1 MNSALLLKLLAHR
14 ALDSVAVV
22 VARRG
27 EERLRSRL
35 RRAAARDVR
44 RCAAVSEHCPVTFSS
59 VARYP
64 ETRRDDV
71 VEVLHGRSIAD
82 PYRWLEDPDSAE
94 TADWVKRQNEFT
106 AAYLESLPDRPWF
119 LDTMQQVM
127 RQPRAGVPFKRA
139 GHYFVTRNDGTQNQD
154 VIYVASSLEELLAG
168 GRVLVDPNTFSDDG
182 TSSLTSLTVSGN
194 GQLVAYGVSE
204 AGSDWS
210 TFRLLSLAS
219 GEDVDDALIQT
230 KFSQAEWLPDH
241 RSYVYTHFDH
251 EGHPDGTQ
259 TAALA
264 GPKLRLHRIGDSQ
277 DHDEVIME
285 FPENDQLMFWAEVT
299 DDDRYLVV
307 SIVEGTENKNRLWVY
322 PIISGERSEL
332 GRPIKIID
340 EAVAEFVLAGSE
352 GATLYLRTDF
362 EAEAGR
368 LVAVDLDAFQETGQA
383 RWQEVVA
390 ESEHT
395 LLDARAAGDG
405 FILVYLAD
413 AQPQIIWIDLDGAS
427 ARSVEVA
434 GGAVVGLN
442 AKRGD
447 PEAFIGLSSVTSPT
461 QSYLIE
467 TGSAAVT
474 SLAGLVQ
481 PGADAFEV
489 PETVMERRTAIS
501 KDGTPVPYFL
511 IAPADA
517 DRSRPQPT
525 LLYGYGGFK
534 IPVLADYRPGWPC
547 WLAAGGLL
555 AIANLRG
562 GGEFGTAWYEAG
574 RLARKQNVFDD
585 YVAVAEHLKQTR
597 VTTTRQLALHG
608 RSNGGLL
615 VGAVMTQ
622 HPDLAAAALPAVGV
636 LDLLRFHLF
645 TIGAAWI
652 SDYGNPDDPEQFAQA
667 LAYSPLHNVRT
678 GTSYPATL
686 VLTGDHDDR
695 VVPLHSHKF
704 TATLQHAQA
713 GEQPILTRIEVSTG
727 HGIGKPTSLIAAEW
741 ADLLAF
747 AAHHTGLRA
756 ASEAWPTVVRQGA
769 ALKTSPGSG

>member
-1 MNSALLLKLLAHR
+1 
-14 ALDSVAVV
+14 
-22 VARRG
+22 VAR
-27 EERLRSRL
+27 
-35 RRAAARDVR
+35 
-44 RCAAVSEHCPVTFSS
+44 F
-59 VARYP
+59 P
-64 ETRRDDV
+64 ETRRDDI
-71 VEVLHGRSIAD
+71 VEVLHGTTIAD

-106 AAYLESLPDRPWF
+106 TAYLESLPDRPWF
-119 LDTMQQVM
+119 VQTMQQVM

-139 GHYFVTRNDGTQNQD
+139 GHYFVSRNDGRQNQD
-154 VIYVASSLEELLAG
+154 VIFVALSLKELLAG
-168 GRVLVDPNTFSDDG
+168 GRVLVDPNIFSADG
-182 TSSLTSLTVSGN
+182 TISLTTLNVSGD

-204 AGSDWS
+204 AGSDW
-210 TFRLLSLAS
+210 TIFRLLSLPS
-219 GEDVDDALIQT
+219 GDRVDDAPVQT
-230 KFSQAEWLPDH
+230 KFSEAEWLPDH

-251 EGHPDGTQ
+251 GGNADGTE
-259 TAALA
+259 TGALS
-264 GPKLRLHRIGDSQ
+264 GPKLRVHSIGEPQ
-277 DHDEVIME
+277 DHDELILE

-322 PIISGERSEL
+322 PIISGEATKL
-332 GRPIKIID
+332 GAPIKIID
-340 EAVAEFVLAGSE
+340 EAVAEFVLAGSD
-352 GATLYLRTDF
+352 GATLYLRTDL

-368 LVAVDLDAFQETGQA
+368 LVAVDLNSFVDSEQV
-383 RWQEVVA
+383 RWREVVP

-413 AQPQIIWIDLDGAS
+413 AQPRIIRVSLDGSS
-427 ARSVEVA
+427 AQQLDVA

-447 PEAFIGLSSVTSPT
+447 PEAFVGLSSVTSPT

-467 TGSAAVT
+467 TSSAATT

-481 PGADAFEV
+481 AAADAFAAPPV
-489 PETVMERRTAIS
+489 LVERRAAMS
-501 KDGTPVPYFL
+501 KDGTPVPYFM

-517 DRSRPQPT
+517 DRSRPRPT

-555 AIANLRG
+555 VVANLRG

-574 RLARKQNVFDD
+574 RLAHKQNVFDD
-585 YVAVAEHLKQTR
+585 FVAVAKHLKQTG
-597 VTTTRQLALHG
+597 VTTAEQLALHG

-615 VGAVMTQ
+615 VGAVLTQ
-622 HPDLAAAALPAVGV
+622 HPELAAAALPAVGV
-636 LDLLRFHLF
+636 LDLLRFHRF

-667 LAYSPLHNVRT
+667 LAYSPLHNIRP

-686 VLTGDHDDR
+686 VFTGDHDDR

-704 TATLQHAQA
+704 TATLQHAQS
-713 GEQPILTRIEVSTG
+713 GDQPILTRIEVSTG
-727 HGIGKPTSLIAAEW
+727 HGLGKPTALIAAEW

-747 AAHHTGLRA
+747 AAHHTRLRA
-756 ASEAWPTVVRQGA
+756 AAD
-769 ALKTSPGSG
+769 

>member
-1 MNSALLLKLLAHR
+1 VNEGQSSDA
-14 ALDSVAVV
+14 
-22 VARRG
+22 
-27 EERLRSRL
+27 
-35 RRAAARDVR
+35 
-44 RCAAVSEHCPVTFSS
+44 VTFSS
-59 VARYP
+59 VTRFP
-64 ETRRDDV
+64 ETRRDDL
-71 VEVLHGRSIAD
+71 VEVLHGTTIAD
-82 PYRWLEDPDSAE
+82 PYRWLEDPDSAD

-106 AAYLESLPDRPWF
+106 AAYLESLPERPWF
-119 LDTMQQVM
+119 LETMQQVM
-127 RQPRAGVPFKRA
+127 RRPRAGVPFKRA
-139 GHYFVTRNDGTQNQD
+139 GHYFVSRNDGRQNQD
-154 VIYVASSLEELLAG
+154 VIFVASSLEELLAG
-168 GRVLVDPNTFSDDG
+168 GRVLIDPNIFSADG
-182 TSSLTSLTVSGN
+182 TISLTTLNVSGD

-204 AGSDWS
+204 AGSDW
-210 TFRLLSLAS
+210 TFFRLLSLAS
-219 GEDVDDALIQT
+219 GDHVDDAPVQT
-230 KFSQAEWLPDH
+230 KFSEAEWLPDH

-251 EGHPDGTQ
+251 EGHADGTE
-259 TAALA
+259 TGALT
-264 GPKLRLHRIGDSQ
+264 GPKLRVHRIGEPQ
-277 DHDEVIME
+277 DHDELILE

-322 PIISGERSEL
+322 PIISGDGTKL
-332 GRPIKIID
+332 GVPMKIID
-340 EAVAEFVLAGSE
+340 EAVAEFVLAGSD
-352 GATLYLRTDF
+352 GATLYLRTDL

-368 LVAVDLDAFQETGQA
+368 LVAVDLDSFVDSEQV
-383 RWQEVVA
+383 RWREVVP

-395 LLDARAAGDG
+395 LWDAKAAGGG

-413 AQPQIIWIDLDGAS
+413 AQPRIIRVSLDGSS
-427 ARSVEVA
+427 AQQLDVA

-447 PEAFIGLSSVTSPT
+447 PEAFVGLSSVTSPT
-461 QSYLIE
+461 RSYLIE
-467 TGSAAVT
+467 TSSAATT

-481 PGADAFEV
+481 PADTFAAPPV
-489 PETVMERRTAIS
+489 VVERRTAIS

-511 IAPADA
+511 IAPTDV
-517 DRSRPQPT
+517 DRSWPRPT

-555 AIANLRG
+555 VIANLRG

-574 RLARKQNVFDD
+574 RLAHKQNVFDD
-585 YVAVAEHLKQTR
+585 FVAIAEHLKQTG
-597 VTTTRQLALHG
+597 VTPTAQLALHG

-615 VGAVMTQ
+615 VGAMLTQ
-622 HPDLAAAALPAVGV
+622 RPGLAAAALPAVGV
-636 LDLLRFHLF
+636 LDLLRFHRF

-667 LAYSPLHNVRT
+667 LAYSPLHNIRP

-704 TATLQHAQA
+704 TATLQHAQS
-713 GEQPILTRIEVSTG
+713 GYQPILTRIEVSTG
-727 HGIGKPTSLIAAEW
+727 HGLGKPTALIAAEW

-747 AAHHTGLRA
+747 AAHHTGLRCGDGQLR
-756 ASEAWPTVVRQGA
+756 ASEIARGRTERA
-769 ALKTSPGSG
+769 MYTERAEA

>member
-1 MNSALLLKLLAHR
+1 MS
-14 ALDSVAVV
+14 SVKIA
-22 VARRG
+22 G
-27 EERLRSRL
+27 GRSTGR
-35 RRAAARDVR
+35 
-44 RCAAVSEHCPVTFSS
+44 VTFSS
-59 VARYP
+59 VARFP
-64 ETRRDDV
+64 ETRRDDI
-71 VEVLHGRSIAD
+71 VEVLHGRPIAD

-94 TADWVKRQNEFT
+94 TAEWVKRQNEFT

-154 VIYVASSLEELLAG
+154 VTYVASSLEELLEG

-182 TSSLTSLTVSGN
+182 TSSLASLTVSGN

-210 TFRLLSLAS
+210 TFRLLSLDS
-219 GEDVDDALIQT
+219 GEEVDDALIQT

-307 SIVEGTENKNRLWVY
+307 SIVEGTENKNRLWIY
-322 PIISGERSEL
+322 PIISGDRSEL
-332 GRPIKIID
+332 GKPIKIID

-368 LVAVDLDAFQETGQA
+368 LVAADLDAFQETGQA
-383 RWQEVVA
+383 RWQEVAA

-413 AQPQIIWIDLDGAS
+413 AQPQITWIDLDGAS
-427 ARSVEVA
+427 ARSVDVA

-467 TGSAAVT
+467 AGSAAVT

-525 LLYGYGGFK
+525 MLYGYGGFK

-585 YVAVAEHLKQTR
+585 YAAVAEHLKQTR
-597 VTTTRQLALHG
+597 VTTTGQLALHG

-667 LAYSPLHNVRT
+667 LAYSPLQNVRT

-747 AAHHTGLRA
+747 AAHHTGLRPGGT
-756 ASEAWPTVVRQGA
+756 ASPTAVRQGDRETVLA
-769 ALKTSPGSG
+769 IG

>member
-1 MNSALLLKLLAHR
+1 M
-14 ALDSVAVV
+14 
-22 VARRG
+22 
-27 EERLRSRL
+27 
-35 RRAAARDVR
+35 
-44 RCAAVSEHCPVTFSS
+44 
-59 VARYP
+59 ARYP
-64 ETRRDDV
+64 QTRRDDV
-71 VEVLHGRSIAD
+71 VEVLHGRRIAD
-82 PYRWLEDPDSAE
+82 PYRWLEDPESAE
-94 TADWVKRQNEFT
+94 TADWVKRQNERT
-106 AAYLESLPDRPWF
+106 ADYLESLPDRPWF
-119 LDTMQQVM
+119 LNTMQQVM

-139 GHYFVTRNDGTQNQD
+139 GHYFVTRNDGNQNQD
-154 VIYVASSLEELLAG
+154 VAYVASSLEELVAG

-182 TSSLTSLTVSGN
+182 TSSLASLTVSGN
-194 GQLVAYGVSE
+194 GRLVAYGVSE

-210 TFRLLSLAS
+210 TFRLLNLVT
-219 GEDVDDALIQT
+219 GEEVDDALIQT
-230 KFSQAEWLPDH
+230 KFSQAEWLPDG
-241 RSYVYTHFDH
+241 RCYVYTHFDH
-251 EGHPDGTQ
+251 EGQPDGTQ

-277 DHDEVIME
+277 DRDEVIME
-285 FPENDQLMFWAEVT
+285 FPENDQLMFWGEVT
-299 DDDRYLVV
+299 DDDQHLVV
-307 SIVEGTENKNRLWVY
+307 TIVEGTENKNRLWVY
-322 PIISGERSEL
+322 PIISGERSAL

-340 EAVAEFVLAGSE
+340 EAFAEFVLAGSE
-352 GATLYLRTDF
+352 GPTLYLRTDF

-368 LVAVDLDAFQETGQA
+368 LVAVDLDAFEESGQGH
-383 RWQEVVA
+383 WQEVVA
-390 ESEHT
+390 ESENT

-413 AQPQIIWIDLDGAS
+413 AQPKIIWIGQDGAS
-427 ARSVEVA
+427 ARNVEVA

-447 PEAFIGLSSVTSPT
+447 AEAFIGLSSVTSPT
-461 QSYLIE
+461 HSYLIE
-467 TGSAAVT
+467 ASSASVT
-474 SLAGLVQ
+474 SLEGLV
-481 PGADAFEV
+481 PPAVDAFAV
-489 PETVMERRTAIS
+489 PQTVIERRTATS

-517 DRSRPQPT
+517 DRSEPQPT

-574 RLARKQNVFDD
+574 RRARKQNVFDD
-585 YVAVAEHLKQTR
+585 FAAVAEHLKQTR

-615 VGAVMTQ
+615 VGAVLTQ
-622 HPDLAAAALPAVGV
+622 YPDLAAAALPAVGV

-652 SDYGNPDDPEQFAQA
+652 SDYGSPDDPEQFGHA

-678 GTSYPATL
+678 GIRYPATL

-704 TATLQHAQA
+704 TAALQHAQA
-713 GEQPILTRIEVSTG
+713 GDQPILTRIEVSTG
-727 HGIGKPTSLIAAEW
+727 HGIGKPTTLIAAEW

-747 AAHHTGLRA
+747 AAHHTGLQLRA
-756 ASEAWPTVVRQGA
+756 
-769 ALKTSPGSG
+769 SGIARRRTEEKRAEV

>member
-1 MNSALLLKLLAHR
+1 MNYAP
-14 ALDSVAVV
+14 
-22 VARRG
+22 
-27 EERLRSRL
+27 RSRHV
-35 RRAAARDVR
+35 A
-44 RCAAVSEHCPVTFSS
+44 FGS
-59 VARYP
+59 VARFP

-71 VEVLHGRSIAD
+71 VAVLHGTHIAD

-106 AAYLESLPDRPWF
+106 ARYLESLPDRPWF
-119 LDTMQQVM
+119 LDTMQQLM

-139 GHYFVTRNDGTQNQD
+139 GHYFVSRNDGTQNQD
-154 VIYVASSLEELLAG
+154 VTYVASSLEELLAG

-182 TSSLTSLTVSGN
+182 TSSLASLTVSGN
-194 GQLVAYGVSE
+194 GQLAAYGVSE

-219 GEDVDDALIQT
+219 GEELDDALIQT

-264 GPKLRLHRIGDSQ
+264 GPKLRLHHIGDSQ

-322 PIISGERSEL
+322 PIVSGVRSIL
-332 GRPIKIID
+332 GKPIKIID
-340 EAVAEFVLAGSE
+340 DAYAEFMLAGSA
-352 GATLYLRTDF
+352 GGTIYLRTDF
-362 EAEAGR
+362 EAAAGR
-368 LVAVDLDAFQETGQA
+368 LVAADLDAFSEAGQV
-383 RWQEVVA
+383 RLREVVA
-390 ESEHT
+390 ETEHT
-395 LLDARAAGDG
+395 LLDARPAGDG

-413 AQPQIIWIDLDGAS
+413 AQPQITCIDLDGTS

-461 QSYLIE
+461 HSYLIDSS
-467 TGSAAVT
+467 SAAVT
-474 SLAGLVQ
+474 SLAGLVE
-481 PGADAFEV
+481 PGTDAFKV
-489 PETVMERRTAIS
+489 PQTVMERRTATS

-511 IAPADA
+511 IAPTDA
-517 DRSRPQPT
+517 DRFLPQPT

-562 GGEFGTAWYEAG
+562 GGEFGTAWYETG
-574 RLARKQNVFDD
+574 RLAHKQNVFDD
-585 YVAVAEHLKQTR
+585 FVAVAEHLKQTG

-622 HPDLAAAALPAVGV
+622 RPDLAAAALPAVGV

-667 LAYSPLHNVRT
+667 LAYSPLHNVRS
-678 GTSYPATL
+678 GTPYPATL

-704 TATLQHAQA
+704 TAALQHAQ
-713 GEQPILTRIEVSTG
+713 GGDQPILTRIEVSTG
-727 HGIGKPTSLIAAEW
+727 HGMGKPSALVAAEW

-747 AAHHTGLRA
+747 AAHHTGLQLKASGIAHHRTEEKRA
-756 ASEAWPTVVRQGA
+756 EV
-769 ALKTSPGSG
+769 

>member
-1 MNSALLLKLLAHR
+1 MTW
-14 ALDSVAVV
+14 
-22 VARRG
+22 
-27 EERLRSRL
+27 
-35 RRAAARDVR
+35 
-44 RCAAVSEHCPVTFSS
+44 VTFCS
-59 VARYP
+59 VVRFP
-64 ETRRDDV
+64 ETRRDDA
-71 VEVLHGRSIAD
+71 VEMLHGQPIPD

-106 AAYLESLPDRPWF
+106 AAYLESMPDRRWF
-119 LDTMQQVM
+119 FDTMQQVM

-139 GHYFVTRNDGTQNQD
+139 GHYFVDRNDGRQNQNL
-154 VIYVASSLEELLAG
+154 IYVASSLPELLAG
-168 GRVLVDPNTFSDDG
+168 GRVLVDPNTFSEDG
-182 TSSLTSLTVSGN
+182 TSSLASLTVSGD

-204 AGSDWS
+204 AGSDWA
-210 TFRLLSLAS
+210 TFRLLDLDS
-219 GEDVDDALIQT
+219 GSDIDDAPIKT

-251 EGHPDGTQ
+251 AGDADGTQ
-259 TAALA
+259 TAALS
-264 GPKLRLHRIGDSQ
+264 GPKLRIHRIGEPQ
-277 DHDEVIME
+277 DHDELILE

-322 PIISGERSEL
+322 PIISGQRSEL
-332 GRPIKIID
+332 SSPVKIID
-340 EAVAEFVLAGSE
+340 EVIAEFVLAGSQ
-352 GATLYLRTDF
+352 ASTVYLRTDLD
-362 EAEAGR
+362 AEAGR
-368 LVAVDLDAFQETGQA
+368 LVAVDLETFADGEAFGW
-383 RWQEVVA
+383 RDVVP
-390 ESEHT
+390 ESEGT

-413 AQPQIIWIDLDGAS
+413 AQPLIMEVDIDGDSPRTLD
-427 ARSVEVA
+427 VP
-434 GGAVVGLN
+434 GGAIVGLN
-442 AKRGD
+442 AKCGD
-447 PEAFIGLSSVTSPT
+447 SEAFVGLSSITSAT
-461 QSYLIE
+461 RSYLID
-467 TGSAAVT
+467 TNSSTVT
-474 SLAGLVQ
+474 SLVGLVQ
-481 PGADAFEV
+481 SGQEELVA
-489 PETVMERRTAIS
+489 PEIVIERRRATS

-511 IAPADA
+511 ISPLNA
-517 DRSRPQPT
+517 DRSRSQPT

-547 WLAAGGLL
+547 WLAAGGVL

-574 RLARKQNVFDD
+574 RLANKQNVFDD
-585 YVAVAEHLKQTR
+585 FVAVAEDLKQTG
-597 VTTTRQLALHG
+597 VTTTQKLVLHG

-622 HPDLAAAALPAVGV
+622 HPELAAAALPAVGV

-645 TIGAAWI
+645 TIGAAWM
-652 SDYGNPDDPEQFAQA
+652 SDYGNPADPEQFAQA
-667 LAYSPLHNVRT
+667 LAYSPLHNVRP

-704 TATLQHAQA
+704 TAALQHAQI

-727 HGIGKPTSLIAAEW
+727 HGLGKPTALIAAEW

-747 AAHHTGLRA
+747 AAYQTGLR
-756 ASEAWPTVVRQGA
+756 PRD
-769 ALKTSPGSG
+769 L

>member
-1 MNSALLLKLLAHR
+1 
-14 ALDSVAVV
+14 
-22 VARRG
+22 
-27 EERLRSRL
+27 
-35 RRAAARDVR
+35 
-44 RCAAVSEHCPVTFSS
+44 
-59 VARYP
+59 
-64 ETRRDDV
+64 
-71 VEVLHGRSIAD
+71 
-82 PYRWLEDPDSAE
+82 
-94 TADWVKRQNEFT
+94 
-106 AAYLESLPDRPWF
+106 
-119 LDTMQQVM
+119 
-127 RQPRAGVPFKRA
+127 
-139 GHYFVTRNDGTQNQD
+139 
-154 VIYVASSLEELLAG
+154 
-168 GRVLVDPNTFSDDG
+168 
-182 TSSLTSLTVSGN
+182 
-194 GQLVAYGVSE
+194 
-204 AGSDWS
+204 
-210 TFRLLSLAS
+210 
-219 GEDVDDALIQT
+219 
-230 KFSQAEWLPDH
+230 
-241 RSYVYTHFDH
+241 
-251 EGHPDGTQ
+251 
-259 TAALA
+259 
-264 GPKLRLHRIGDSQ
+264 
-277 DHDEVIME
+277 ME

-322 PIISGERSEL
+322 PIISGGRSEL
-332 GRPIKIID
+332 GMPIKIID
-340 EAVAEFVLAGSE
+340 EAIAEFVLAGS
-352 GATLYLRTDF
+352 AAASIYLRTDF
-362 EAEAGR
+362 EAPAGR
-368 LVAVDLDAFQETGQA
+368 LVAADLDAFAETGPV
-383 RWQEVVA
+383 RLQEVVA
-390 ESEHT
+390 ETEHT

-413 AQPQIIWIDLDGAS
+413 AQPQITWIDLDGES
-427 ARSVEVA
+427 ARSVEMA

-461 QSYLIE
+461 HSYLIAA
-467 TGSAAVT
+467 TSAAVT

-481 PGADAFEV
+481 PAAEAFEV
-489 PETVMERRTAIS
+489 PQTVTERRTAIS

-517 DRSRPQPT
+517 DRSQPQPT

-574 RLARKQNVFDD
+574 RLAHKQNVFDD
-585 YVAVAEHLKQTR
+585 FVAVAEHLKQTR
-597 VTTTRQLALHG
+597 VTTTQQLSLHG

-652 SDYGNPDDPEQFAQA
+652 SDYGDPDDPEQFAWA
-667 LAYSPLHNVRT
+667 LAYSPLHNVRA
-678 GTSYPATL
+678 GTPYPATL

-704 TATLQHAQA
+704 TAALQHAQA
-713 GEQPILTRIEVSTG
+713 GDQPILTRIEVSTG

-756 ASEAWPTVVRQGA
+756 PRTWIRGSSSENVT
-769 ALKTSPGSG
+769 GSG

>member
-1 MNSALLLKLLAHR
+1 
-14 ALDSVAVV
+14 
-22 VARRG
+22 VARI
-27 EERLRSRL
+27 
-35 RRAAARDVR
+35 
-44 RCAAVSEHCPVTFSS
+44 
-59 VARYP
+59 P
-64 ETRRDDV
+64 ETRRDDI
-71 VEVLHGRSIAD
+71 VEVLHGRPIAD
-82 PYRWLEDPDSAE
+82 PYRWLEDPDSSE
-94 TADWVKRQNEFT
+94 TAEWVKRQNEFT
-106 AAYLESLPDRPWF
+106 GAYLESLPGRPWF
-119 LDTMQQVM
+119 VDTMQQVM

-139 GHYFVTRNDGTQNQD
+139 GHYFATRNDGAQNQD
-154 VIYVASSLEELLAG
+154 VTYVASSLEELLEG

-182 TSSLTSLTVSGN
+182 TSSLASLTVSGN
-194 GQLVAYGVSE
+194 GRLVAYGVSE

-210 TFRLLSLAS
+210 TFRLLSLDS
-219 GEDVDDALIQT
+219 GETVDDALIQT

-307 SIVEGTENKNRLWVY
+307 SIVEGTENKNRLWIY
-322 PIISGERSEL
+322 PIITGEGSEL

-368 LVAVDLDAFQETGQA
+368 LIAADLDAFHETGQA
-383 RWQEVVA
+383 RWHEVAA

-413 AQPQIIWIDLDGAS
+413 AQPQITWIDLDGAS

-467 TGSAAVT
+467 AGSAAVT

-481 PGADAFEV
+481 PGADAIEV

-511 IAPADA
+511 IAPADV
-517 DRSRPQPT
+517 DRTRPQPT
-525 LLYGYGGFK
+525 MLYGYGGFK
-534 IPVLADYRPGWPC
+534 IPVLADYRPGWPS

-585 YVAVAEHLKQTR
+585 YAAVAEHLKQTR
-597 VTTTRQLALHG
+597 VTTTGQLALHG

-652 SDYGNPDDPEQFAQA
+652 SDYGNPDDPEQFAKA
-667 LAYSPLHNVRT
+667 LAYSPLQNVRT

-756 ASEAWPTVVRQGA
+756 PRAWFRWRSSSENV
-769 ALKTSPGSG
+769 SGSG

>member
-1 MNSALLLKLLAHR
+1 MTS
-14 ALDSVAVV
+14 
-22 VARRG
+22 
-27 EERLRSRL
+27 
-35 RRAAARDVR
+35 
-44 RCAAVSEHCPVTFSS
+44 VTFYS
-59 VARYP
+59 VARFP
-64 ETRRDDV
+64 ETRRDDA
-71 VEVLHGRSIAD
+71 VEMLHGQPIAD
-82 PYRWLEDPDSAE
+82 PYRWLEDPDSEE

-119 LDTMQQVM
+119 VDTMQQVM

-139 GHYFVTRNDGTQNQD
+139 GHYFVDRNDGTQNQN
-154 VIYVASSLEELLAG
+154 VIYVASSLPELLAG
-168 GRVLVDPNTFSDDG
+168 GRVLLDPNTFSVDG
-182 TSSLTSLTVSGN
+182 TSSLASLAVSGD
-194 GQLVAYGVSE
+194 GRLVAYGVSE
-204 AGSDWS
+204 AGSDWA
-210 TFRLLSLAS
+210 TFRLLDLNS
-219 GEDVDDALIQT
+219 GSDIDDAPIKT

-251 EGHPDGTQ
+251 AVDADGTQ
-259 TAALA
+259 TAALS
-264 GPKLRLHRIGDSQ
+264 GPKLRIHRIGEPQ
-277 DHDEVIME
+277 DHDELILE
-285 FPENDQLMFWAEVT
+285 FPENDQLMFWGEVT

-322 PIISGERSEL
+322 PIISGQRSEL
-332 GRPIKIID
+332 GSPVKIID
-340 EAVAEFVLAGSE
+340 EVIAEFVLAGSQ
-352 GATLYLRTDF
+352 ANTVYLRTDLD
-362 EAEAGR
+362 AEAGR
-368 LVAVDLDAFQETGQA
+368 LVAVDLETFAEGEAF
-383 RWQEVVA
+383 RFRDVVP
-390 ESEHT
+390 ESEDT
-395 LLDARAAGDG
+395 LLDVRAAGDG

-413 AQPQIIWIDLDGAS
+413 AQPLIMEVDIDGDSPRTLDAPAGAI
-427 ARSVEVA
+427 
-434 GGAVVGLN
+434 VGLN

-447 PEAFIGLSSVTSPT
+447 SDAFVGLSSITSAT
-461 QSYLIE
+461 RSYLIE
-467 TGSAAVT
+467 TNSSTVT

-481 PGADAFEV
+481 SGHEEFVA
-489 PETVMERRTAIS
+489 PEIVMERRRATG

-511 IAPADA
+511 ISPVNA

-547 WLAAGGLL
+547 WLAAGGVL

-562 GGEFGTAWYEAG
+562 GGEFGTAWYEGG
-574 RLARKQNVFDD
+574 RLANKQSVFDD
-585 YVAVAEHLKQTR
+585 FVAVAEDLKQTG
-597 VTTTRQLALHG
+597 VTTTQQLALHG

-622 HPDLAAAALPAVGV
+622 HPELASAALPAVGV

-652 SDYGNPDDPEQFAQA
+652 SDYGNPTDPEQFAQA
-667 LAYSPLHNVRT
+667 LAYSPLHNVRP

-704 TATLQHAQA
+704 TAALQHAQA

-727 HGIGKPTSLIAAEW
+727 HGLGKPTALIAAEW

-747 AAHHTGLRA
+747 AAYQTGLG
-756 ASEAWPTVVRQGA
+756 PPD
-769 ALKTSPGSG
+769 L

>member
-1 MNSALLLKLLAHR
+1 MTR
-14 ALDSVAVV
+14 
-22 VARRG
+22 
-27 EERLRSRL
+27 
-35 RRAAARDVR
+35 
-44 RCAAVSEHCPVTFSS
+44 F
-59 VARYP
+59 P
-64 ETRRDDV
+64 ETRRDDA
-71 VEVLHGRSIAD
+71 VEVLHGRAIAD
-82 PYRWLEDPDSAE
+82 PYRWLEDPDSVE
-94 TADWVKRQNEFT
+94 TAEWVKRQNEFT
-106 AAYLESLPDRPWF
+106 AQYLESLPDRQWF
-119 LDTMQQVM
+119 LNTMQQVM
-127 RQPRAGVPFKRA
+127 RQPRAGVPFQRA

-154 VIYVASSLEELLAG
+154 VTYVASSLAELLAG

-182 TSSLTSLTVSGN
+182 TSSLATLTVSGN
-194 GQLVAYGVSE
+194 GQLVAYGISE

-219 GEDVDDALIQT
+219 GDDVDDALIQT

-251 EGHPDGTQ
+251 EGDPNGTQ

-277 DHDEVIME
+277 DQDKVIME
-285 FPENDQLMFWAEVT
+285 FPENDQLMFWGEVT

-307 SIVEGTENKNRLWVY
+307 SIVEGTENRNRLWVY

-332 GRPIKIID
+332 GSPIKIVD
-340 EAVAEFVLAGSE
+340 EEVAEFALAGSD
-352 GATLYLRTDF
+352 GARLYLRTDLD
-362 EAEAGR
+362 AEAGR
-368 LVAVDLDAFQETGQA
+368 LVAVDLESFIDSEEV

-390 ESEHT
+390 ASEHT
-395 LLDARAAGDG
+395 LLDAKAAGDG

-413 AQPQIIWIDLDGAS
+413 AQPRIMRVGLDGSS
-427 ARSVEVA
+427 AQQVEVV

-447 PEAFIGLSSVTSPT
+447 PEAFIGLSSVTSST
-461 QSYLIE
+461 HSYLIE
-467 TGSAAVT
+467 TSSAAAT

-481 PGADAFEV
+481 PADEAFAG
-489 PETVMERRTAIS
+489 PPTVMERRTAIS

-511 IAPADA
+511 IAPADV

-574 RLARKQNVFDD
+574 RLAHKQNVFDD
-585 YVAVAEHLKQTR
+585 YVAVAEHLKQTG
-597 VTTTRQLALHG
+597 VTTTQRLALHG

-652 SDYGNPDDPEQFAQA
+652 SDYGNPEDPAQFAEA
-667 LAYSPLHNVRT
+667 LAFSPLHNVRS
-678 GTSYPATL
+678 GTHYPATL

-704 TATLQHAQA
+704 TAALQHAQA
-713 GEQPILTRIEVSTG
+713 GNQPILTRIEVATG

-747 AAHHTGLRA
+747 AAYHTGLGAPSARA
-756 ASEAWPTVVRQGA
+756 RRSSSESVT
-769 ALKTSPGSG
+769 GSG